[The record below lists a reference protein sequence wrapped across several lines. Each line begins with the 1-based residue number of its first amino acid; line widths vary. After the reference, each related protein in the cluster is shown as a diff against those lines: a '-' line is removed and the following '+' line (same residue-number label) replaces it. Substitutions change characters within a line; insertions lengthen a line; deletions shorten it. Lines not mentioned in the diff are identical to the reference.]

1 MGSAG
6 VPLLLLLLVGALC
19 RIAGSERGKEPPAH
33 FLVQWKFECHFLNG
47 TQRVRYLYRNLYDR
61 QEFARFDSDLG
72 KYVAVTEFGQPDA
85 DAWNH
90 DKDRLQFQRATVD
103 RFCRHNY
110 EALQGGPVIGRRA
123 KPTVTISPT
132 KADPADP
139 NTILLCTATGF
150 YPLEIDIR
158 WLKNGWPEKE
168 GVAFGEELQNGD
180 WTYQRQVMLETRP
193 ERGDVYACQVGHAS
207 LEAPVTVQWEPRS
220 SKSARSK
227 LWTGAVGAVLGVAFL
242 AVGLSLY
249 LKSKKGESLGL
260 DKERWGGDHVGE
272 ASDQDGIEGLPGPPQ
287 SQGWWPHRATTDPPM
302 APNSHRK
309 REMLGGIP

>member
-1 MGSAG
+1 MWGRLMGSTG
-6 VPLLLLLLVGALC
+6 VPLLLLVVVVGGGALC
-19 RIAGSERGKEPPAH
+19 WIPGSEGGKEPPAH
-33 FLVQWKFECHFLNG
+33 FLFQSKAECRFLNG
-47 TQRVRYLYRNLYDR
+47 TQRVRFLYRQFYDR

-72 KYVAVTEFGQPDA
+72 KFVAVTELGQPDA
-85 DAWNH
+85 DTWNS
-90 DKDRLQFQRATVD
+90 DKALLQYKRGQVD
-103 RFCRHNY
+103 RYCRHNY
-110 EALQGGPVIGRRA
+110 GVYNQEGIHVIGRRA

-132 KADPADP
+132 KADPASP

-158 WLKNGWPEKE
+158 WLKNGRPEKE

-193 ERGDVYACQVGHAS
+193 KRGDVYACQVGHAS
-207 LEAPVTVQWEPRS
+207 LEAPITVQWEPRS

-249 LKSKKGESLGL
+249 LKSKKALMS
-260 DKERWGGDHVGE
+260 
-272 ASDQDGIEGLPGPPQ
+272 
-287 SQGWWPHRATTDPPM
+287 
-302 APNSHRK
+302 
-309 REMLGGIP
+309 

>member
-6 VPLLLLLLVGALC
+6 VPLLLLLLLLLVGSLC

-33 FLVQWKFECHFLNG
+33 FLFQFKSECHFLNG
-47 TQRVRYLYRNLYDR
+47 TQRVRYLYRHFYDW
-61 QEFARFDSDLG
+61 QETDLFDSDLG
-72 KYVAVTEFGQPDA
+72 KFVAVTELGQPDA
-85 DAWNH
+85 DPWNSN
-90 DKDRLQFQRATVD
+90 KVYMQYLRAAVD

-110 EALQGGPVIGRRA
+110 GVYNYQAAKTRP
-123 KPTVTISPT
+123 KPTITISPT

-158 WLKNGWPEKE
+158 WLKNGRPEKE

-193 ERGDVYACQVGHAS
+193 QRGDVYACQVGHAS
-207 LEAPVTVQWEPRS
+207 LEAPITVQWEPRS
-220 SKSARSK
+220 SNSARSK
-227 LWTGAVGAVLGVAFL
+227 LWTGAVGAVLWVAFL

-287 SQGWWPHRATTDPPM
+287 SQGWWPH
-302 APNSHRK
+302 
-309 REMLGGIP
+309 

>member
-19 RIAGSERGKEPPAH
+19 WIPGSEGGKEPPAH
-33 FLVQWKFECHFLNG
+33 FLQQVKGECRFLNG
-47 TQRVRYLYRNLYDR
+47 TQRVRFLQRYFYDR
-61 QEFARFDSDLG
+61 QEFVRFDSDLG
-72 KYVAVTEFGQPDA
+72 KFVAVTELGQPDA
-85 DAWNH
+85 DYWNS
-90 DKDRLQFQRATVD
+90 DKVYLQGLRAVVD
-103 RFCRHNY
+103 ICRQNY
-110 EALQGGPVIGRRA
+110 EVAKTGRMIGRRT

-132 KADPADP
+132 KADPASP
-139 NTILLCTATGF
+139 NTILLCTVTGF

-158 WLKNGWPEKE
+158 WLKNGRPEKE

-220 SKSARSK
+220 SNSARSK

-249 LKSKKGESLGL
+249 LKSKKATSIQQPAGERFAFPS
-260 DKERWGGDHVGE
+260 R
-272 ASDQDGIEGLPGPPQ
+272 
-287 SQGWWPHRATTDPPM
+287 
-302 APNSHRK
+302 N
-309 REMLGGIP
+309 

>member
-1 MGSAG
+1 MWGSPMGSAG
-6 VPLLLLLLVGALC
+6 VPLLLLLLLGALC

-33 FLVQWKFECHFLNG
+33 FLHQDKAECRFLNG
-47 TQRVRYLYRNLYDR
+47 TQRVRFLYRQFYDR
-61 QEFARFDSDLG
+61 QEFVRFDSDLG
-72 KYVAVTEFGQPDA
+72 KFVAVTELGQPAA
-85 DAWNH
+85 DYWNS
-90 DKDRLQFQRATVD
+90 DKSILQYQRSVVD
-103 RFCRHNY
+103 ICRNNY
-110 EALQGGPVIGRRA
+110 EVSRGNHVIGRRA

-132 KADPADP
+132 KADPASP

-158 WLKNGWPEKE
+158 WLKNGRPEKE

-193 ERGDVYACQVGHAS
+193 ECGDVYACQVGHAS

-220 SKSARSK
+220 SNSSRSK

-272 ASDQDGIEGLPGPPQ
+272 ASDQDGIEGLP
-287 SQGWWPHRATTDPPM
+287 
-302 APNSHRK
+302 
-309 REMLGGIP
+309 